1 MCNSHN
7 HSPDCT
13 CGFGGYGHLGKRSL
27 YLTTA
32 NTSTSYEPYNHR
44 AHNIQFQGSSEKS
57 YRSFSNAFVNPNA
70 NCPVCGQLV
79 FFCQLES
86 GGRVFFD
93 ELGPPWEKHP
103 CTDNTAHKTIATYT
117 TTIIA
122 NKVHNKSLSYDSN
135 EFPFRWQK
143 EGWTPLSVSNA
154 YIVHGTF
161 TKIEG
166 IFEGKELDLYIK
178 NMEIPFKSIITL
190 PIQLKNEGKNKF
202 TLSTFA
208 TNGLRVFEKKYRA
221 FNDLGVA
228 HNASIKEKNTQRH
241 RIQPSHFIVKKPSE
255 IKKCNKNK
263 KLKTKNAFELAFE
276 KAGLLNKENEIKTPL
291 ITNKFDINKLT
302 PMPNI
307 INLFNKQPIAT
318 PPVKVP
324 PTPLTFLADQVN
336 KKKILET
343 RRPTKATQELLQASA
358 DWNYREDWALTLLSA
373 KKIGLDVEDVK
384 RNHLVHLHDMG
395 RAIAIAHI
403 LKQDQEA
410 VDYFTNLITNITAEG
425 LFYVNL
431 GQILD
436 QFKGYVWASDFTKII
451 HAGAYTEYQLW
462 RIIDRPITRKT
473 FY

>member
-7 HSPDCT
+7 HRPGCT
-13 CGFGGYGHLGKRSL
+13 CGFGGDGHLGKRTL
-27 YLTTA
+27 YLTTT
-32 NTSTSYEPYNHR
+32 NTSTSYEPHNHR

-57 YRSFSNAFVNPNA
+57 YHSFSNAFVNPNA

-79 FFCQLES
+79 FFCQLEN

-103 CTDNTAHKTIATYT
+103 CTDNSTHKAVAAYT

-122 NKVHNKSLSYDSN
+122 NKVHNKSLSFDSN

-178 NMEIPFKSIITL
+178 NMEIPFKTIISL

-228 HNASIKEKNTQRH
+228 HNASIKEKNTKRH

-255 IKKCNKNK
+255 IKKCNKNQ
-263 KLKTKNAFELAFE
+263 KLKAKNAFELAFE
-276 KAGLLNKENEIKTPL
+276 KAGLFNKENEIEASSK
-291 ITNKFDINKLT
+291 TNKFDITKLT
-302 PMPNI
+302 PMTNI
-307 INLFNKQPIAT
+307 INLFNKQPIEVA
-318 PPVKVP
+318 PIPA
-324 PTPLTFLADQVN
+324 TFLNYQIN
-336 KKKILET
+336 KKKIVEN
-343 RRPTKATQELLQASA
+343 RSPPKATQAGLAETAK
-358 DWNYREDWALTLLSA
+358 WNFREDWALTTLSA
-373 KKIGLDVEDVK
+373 KKIGLDIEDVK
-384 RNHLVHLHDMG
+384 QNHSVHLHDMG

-410 VDYFTNLITNITAEG
+410 IDYFTSLITQVVSEQA
-425 LFYVNL
+425 FYVNL
-431 GQILD
+431 GRIPD
-436 QFKGYVWASDFTKII
+436 EFKGYVWASDFQII
-451 HAGAYTEYQLW
+451 IKAAAYTEYQLW
-462 RIIDRPITRKT
+462 RIIDQPIIRKL
-473 FY
+473 YY